1 MKHYVTSLY
10 DLAWNS
16 FVEEEIS
23 LVSAKIQ
30 TPDGPAHTLVTIP
43 TILHLL
49 KSERS
54 SVKTV
59 PASLLCELDDT
70 LISTFYFQLLQY
82 ITETNL
88 VSIAF
93 YLNGRKFIACPQTQN
108 TYDTP

>member
-59 PASLLCELDDT
+59 PVSLLCELHVT
-70 LISTFYFQLLQY
+70 LISTF
-82 ITETNL
+82 
-88 VSIAF
+88 
-93 YLNGRKFIACPQTQN
+93 
-108 TYDTP
+108 

>member
-1 MKHYVTSLY
+1 MTLEGGEWSILLWLLY
-10 DLAWNS
+10 CQLITLAPIEQDSGWVPLPMYS

-54 SVKTV
+54 SVKIV
-59 PASLLCELDDT
+59 PVSLLCELHDT
-70 LISTFYFQLLQY
+70 LISTF
-82 ITETNL
+82 
-88 VSIAF
+88 
-93 YLNGRKFIACPQTQN
+93 
-108 TYDTP
+108 